1 MFKSNNELY
10 DLKCRVRDLEWE
22 LERTKE
28 ARDYFSSQAF
38 ELKKSLVQIARDSE
52 VQIDFVKMNAFSI
65 ERLVDNK
72 DLPQTVIGYFLT
84 QGDGTKEL
92 REWFIQCNDTTHA
105 RLVSEFKDYVNSQR
119 GYMDKTPITK
129 KGAK

>member
-1 MFKSNNELY
+1 MFNKNNVRVLEQEIDY
-10 DLKCRVRDLEWE
+10 LKYENSRLQ
-22 LERTKE
+22 E
-28 ARDYFSSQAF
+28 ARDYFSNQAF

>member
-1 MFKSNNELY
+1 MFNKNNVKALEQEIDY
-10 DLKCRVRDLEWE
+10 LKYENSRLQ
-22 LERTKE
+22 E
-28 ARDYFSSQAF
+28 ARDYFSNQAF

-65 ERLVDNK
+65 ERLVDSK

-84 QGDGTKEL
+84 QGDGAKEL

-105 RLVSEFKDYVNSQR
+105 RLVTEFKDYVNSQR